1 MRDFHDRTAYE
12 QTKTPAPARVIF
24 QEFLKVLGR
33 TEAEQPLIWYS
44 RSVHM
49 RSVLAVPALSPSP
62 VGLGG
67 DQNTTEEEEGEG
79 ENKGEVESG
88 EVIMLDDRLLEKIS
102 KMPPTAGYAGDR
114 DLVDVSVYLWDD
126 EYTKEDRNALG
137 LLQGAMRAAHL
148 PPLEVVDCREVPSVW
163 EIVDEHT
170 SSSRV
175 LAGGSGNVSP
185 SPSPSPS
192 GSYEEFKLDRRR
204 APHTVGSAHLYIR
217 RDIVE
222 AAERESIV
230 PPYPVTFPHD
240 YPYKHD
246 NWYLDGLQRHGS
258 GRVVKRSETDG

>member
-1 MRDFHDRTAYE
+1 MRDFHDRPAYE
-12 QTKTPAPARVIF
+12 QSRTPAPARVIL

-44 RSVHM
+44 KSVHM
-49 RSVLAVPALSPSP
+49 RSVLAVPALSPSA

-67 DQNTTEEEEGEG
+67 DQNTTEKEEGEG
-79 ENKGEVESG
+79 ENKGGAESG
-88 EVIMLDDRLLEKIS
+88 EAMLDDGLDRLREKLS

-126 EYTKEDRNALG
+126 EYSKEDRHALR
-137 LLQGAMRAAHL
+137 LLQRVARAAHL

-175 LAGGSGNVSP
+175 LAGGSGDVSLP
-185 SPSPSPS
+185 GP
-192 GSYEEFKLDRRR
+192 GGYEEFKLDRRR

-240 YPYKHD
+240 YPYWHD